1 MLEQGF
7 VCLFTEYKKI
17 KELIS
22 HYFVLM
28 APRLFHVETQE
39 CGEGLAV
46 RDLREFCTCNR
57 NVLSDLCR
65 HLSRRDLAW
74 LLQGLRNA
82 REYDYLQRRM
92 KNDGSEASPSKAVVS
107 ELQDLRSELRESAS
121 SYAARL
127 DAEIE
132 RVCQAVETAGGNS
145 SGAKI
150 RDLRDMLTLL
160 RHRQLK
166 PDKGRRKDLKKI
178 ESVVNDLAM
187 LIENW

>member
-1 MLEQGF
+1 M
-7 VCLFTEYKKI
+7 YRKI
-17 KELIS
+17 LVATGGS
-22 HYFVLM
+22 
-28 APRLFHVETQE
+28 P
-39 CGEGLAV
+39 
-46 RDLREFCTCNR
+46 
-57 NVLSDLCR
+57 
-65 HLSRRDLAW
+65 W
-74 LLQGLRNA
+74 
-82 REYDYLQRRM
+82 
-92 KNDGSEASPSKAVVS
+92 SEAAVAYAIA
-107 ELQDLRSELRESAS
+107 L
-121 SYAARL
+121 AARL

-132 RVCQAVETAGGNS
+132 RVSKAVETAVDKA

>member
-1 MLEQGF
+1 
-7 VCLFTEYKKI
+7 
-17 KELIS
+17 
-22 HYFVLM
+22 
-28 APRLFHVETQE
+28 
-39 CGEGLAV
+39 
-46 RDLREFCTCNR
+46 
-57 NVLSDLCR
+57 
-65 HLSRRDLAW
+65 
-74 LLQGLRNA
+74 
-82 REYDYLQRRM
+82 M

-107 ELQDLRSELRESAS
+107 ELQDLRAELRESAS

-132 RVCQAVETAGGNS
+132 RVCKAVESAGGNS
-145 SGAKI
+145 SGPKI

-178 ESVVNDLAM
+178 ESVVDDLAM

>member
-1 MLEQGF
+1 MSTLPPGLFSFF
-7 VCLFTEYKKI
+7 VE
-17 KELIS
+17 
-22 HYFVLM
+22 
-28 APRLFHVETQE
+28 RLRK
-39 CGEGLAV
+39 G
-46 RDLREFCTCNR
+46 
-57 NVLSDLCR
+57 
-65 HLSRRDLAW
+65 
-74 LLQGLRNA
+74 
-82 REYDYLQRRM
+82 REYDYLRERM

-107 ELQDLRSELRESAS
+107 ELQDLRAELRESAS

-132 RVCQAVETAGGNS
+132 RVRQAVEAAGGNS

-178 ESVVNDLAM
+178 ESVVDDLTM

>member
-1 MLEQGF
+1 MEQRNERRSVG
-7 VCLFTEYKKI
+7 
-17 KELIS
+17 
-22 HYFVLM
+22 
-28 APRLFHVETQE
+28 PRRQE
-39 CGEGLAV
+39 RVVYCKRV
-46 RDLREFCTCNR
+46 
-57 NVLSDLCR
+57 VLSDLCR
-65 HLSRRDLAW
+65 QLGERHLANCFQRLRNEKEYVY
-74 LLQGLRNA
+74 LQG
-82 REYDYLQRRM
+82 RM

-132 RVCQAVETAGGNS
+132 RVREAVEAAGGNS

-160 RHRQLK
+160 RHRQLR

-178 ESVVNDLAM
+178 ESVVGDLAM

>member
-1 MLEQGF
+1 
-7 VCLFTEYKKI
+7 
-17 KELIS
+17 
-22 HYFVLM
+22 
-28 APRLFHVETQE
+28 
-39 CGEGLAV
+39 
-46 RDLREFCTCNR
+46 
-57 NVLSDLCR
+57 
-65 HLSRRDLAW
+65 
-74 LLQGLRNA
+74 
-82 REYDYLQRRM
+82 M

-107 ELQDLRSELRESAS
+107 ELQDLRAELRESAS

-127 DAEIE
+127 DVEIE
-132 RVCQAVETAGGNS
+132 RVSKAVETAGAKS

>member
-1 MLEQGF
+1 MS
-7 VCLFTEYKKI
+7 T
-17 KELIS
+17 
-22 HYFVLM
+22 
-28 APRLFHVETQE
+28 
-39 CGEGLAV
+39 
-46 RDLREFCTCNR
+46 
-57 NVLSDLCR
+57 VLSSLFSICVE
-65 HLSRRDLAW
+65 
-74 LLQGLRNA
+74 QLRKGK
-82 REYDYLQRRM
+82 EYDYLQERM

-107 ELQDLRSELRESAS
+107 ELQDLRAELRESAS

-132 RVCQAVETAGGNS
+132 RVRQAVETAGGNS

-178 ESVVNDLAM
+178 ESVVNDLTM

>member
-1 MLEQGF
+1 
-7 VCLFTEYKKI
+7 
-17 KELIS
+17 
-22 HYFVLM
+22 
-28 APRLFHVETQE
+28 
-39 CGEGLAV
+39 
-46 RDLREFCTCNR
+46 
-57 NVLSDLCR
+57 
-65 HLSRRDLAW
+65 
-74 LLQGLRNA
+74 
-82 REYDYLQRRM
+82 M

-107 ELQDLRSELRESAS
+107 ELQDLRAELRESAS

-132 RVCQAVETAGGNS
+132 RVRKVVEAAGGNS
-145 SGAKI
+145 SSAKI

-178 ESVVNDLAM
+178 ESVVNDLTM